1 MATARQE
8 TLPAATR
15 AGDATASSTRR
26 AKRGPD
32 RSGWAMIAPFF
43 IIYVLFLLWPV
54 VGALW
59 SSLFDR
65 SLGVTDGGFRG
76 LGNYGELLG
85 DGDFWA
91 AMWHTLLFTL
101 LSTPPLVLLALGL
114 AVLVN
119 RALPAQ
125 WLFRLAFFAPY
136 VLPVSVVVLLFNWM
150 FQPGFGLINGY
161 LTKLGF
167 AEVNWLGSESTA
179 MISVVILTVWWT
191 LGFNFVLYIA
201 ALQDIPKELYEAAD
215 MDGATT
221 WQQIRAITIPMLAPT
236 TVLVLV
242 IQVIASLKVFDQIYL
257 LLQGGPNYSTR
268 PAVQYIFES
277 AFTQYRVGYA
287 SALSIVFFLAIIGI
301 SLLMFALQRRVQA
314 SQQRDAP
321 AATAQVAK

>member
-1 MATARQE
+1 MATATHERV
-8 TLPAATR
+8 PAATK
-15 AGDATASSTRR
+15 AGTGTRKKER
-26 AKRGPD
+26 KEGGF
-32 RSGWAMIAPFF
+32 SGWAMIAPFF
-43 IIYVLFLLWPV
+43 IIYGLFLLWPV

-91 AMWHTLLFTL
+91 SMWHTLLFTL

-114 AVLVN
+114 ALLVN

-125 WLFRLAFFAPY
+125 WFFRLAFFAPY
-136 VLPVSVVVLLFNWM
+136 VLPVSVAVLLFNWLM
-150 FQPGFGLINGY
+150 QPGFGLINGT
-161 LTKLGF
+161 LTQLGF
-167 AEVNWLGSESTA
+167 AEVNWLGAEGTA
-179 MISVVILTVWWT
+179 MISVVMLTVWWT

-201 ALQDIPKELYEAAD
+201 ALQDIPKELYEAAA
-215 MDGATT
+215 MDGASV
-221 WQQIRAITIPMLAPT
+221 WQQTRSITIPMLAPT
-236 TVLVLV
+236 TMLVLVL
-242 IQVIASLKVFDQIYL
+242 QVIASLKVFDQIYL

-287 SALSIVFFLAIIGI
+287 SALSIVFFLAIIGV
-301 SLLMFALQRRVQA
+301 SLALFALQRRVQS
-314 SQQRDAP
+314 SQGKDAP